1 MTEEI
6 EVNKLYGLPIST
18 DNLVYLERNAH
29 SFANHDHILII
40 STNKPCDS
48 AIELTEEDYKLLQE
62 DDWEWI
68 ANTSDI
74 IREEQEAK
82 YQEQIVKKQNDFF
95 DRFEDELRK
104 AQSNAEPK

>member
-6 EVNKLYGLPIST
+6 EVNKLYGLPVSI

-40 STNKPCDS
+40 SPNKPCDS
-48 AIELTEEDYKLLQE
+48 AVELTEEDYKLLQE

-68 ANTSDI
+68 AKTSDI
-74 IREEQEAK
+74 IREEQEEK
-82 YQEQIVKKQNDFF
+82 YHEQIVKKQNDFL

-104 AQSNAEPK
+104 AQSNAESK